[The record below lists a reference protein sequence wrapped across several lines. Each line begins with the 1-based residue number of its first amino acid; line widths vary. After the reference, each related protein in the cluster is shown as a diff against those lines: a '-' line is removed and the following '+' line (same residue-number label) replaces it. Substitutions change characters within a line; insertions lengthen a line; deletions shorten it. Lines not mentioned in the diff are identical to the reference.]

1 MLSDVI
7 QALLPTVLVV
17 ALGALARHLR
27 WFSEKADEGIMH
39 LVVNLFYPAMLFSF
53 ILGNP
58 LLKSFSLVL
67 IPVVLGFLSIL
78 IGFAVAILM
87 TRGMARYTR
96 VDRRTFAF
104 STGIYNFGYLPIPIT
119 LALFGSETVGVLLV
133 FNAGVDMAIWS
144 VGIMLIS
151 GSLGREWKQK
161 LFNAPFLALIT
172 ALLLNGF
179 HLDKLLPRFVF
190 DTVGLIGACAIPLG
204 LLLSG
209 GVIYDL
215 LRRSSLFRD
224 PAVPF
229 FGCLHRL
236 ILIPSLFILAAVL
249 VPLQHPLPEIL
260 VVQAAMP
267 AGLFTIVLAQHY
279 GGNPKIALQVIAWTA
294 ALSAITLPTWL
305 LIGLRWVQ

>member
-1 MLSDVI
+1 MLCDVL

-27 WFSEKADEGIMH
+27 WFSEEADEGIMH

-58 LLKSFSLVL
+58 FLKSFSLVL
-67 IPVVLGFLSIL
+67 VPVLLGFLSIL
-78 IGFAVAILM
+78 VGFAVAILM
-87 TRGMARYTR
+87 TRGMTRYTL

-133 FNAGVDMAIWS
+133 FNAGVDLAIWS

-161 LFNAPFLALIT
+161 LFNAPFIALIT
-172 ALLLNGF
+172 ALLLNAF
-179 HLDKLLPRFVF
+179 HIDEHLPRFVF
-190 DTVGLIGACAIPLG
+190 DTVGIVGACAIPLG

-209 GVIYDL
+209 GIIYDL
-215 LRRSSLFRD
+215 LKRSSLFRD

-229 FGCLHRL
+229 YGCLHRL
-236 ILIPSLFILAAVL
+236 LMVPALFVVAAVL
-249 VPLQHPLPEIL
+249 IPLQHPLPQIL

-267 AGLFTIVLAQHY
+267 AGLFTIVLARHY
-279 GGNPKIALQVIAWTA
+279 GGNPKISLQIIAWTA
-294 ALSAITLPTWL
+294 ALSAITLPAWL